1 MLRPHRF
8 WTLMPELSVT
18 CIAEDNNTLLH
29 CIALRIAIIIRSAPR
44 WTVKLWALQT
54 CSSMYFMY
62 NLLKKVPIPGASR
75 NAALSHCGANNTLP
89 VLTLSV
95 VHAIP
100 EKSYMKKFL
109 IFKLWFNLRSK
120 RGFSVQTRSVF
131 QSIQIWPVVKK
142 WPEDFFSSNLWVTG
156 TTIFFYFG
164 YKALKKMA
172 YQDPVTTWNI
182 L

>member
-1 MLRPHRF
+1 MHHCKWWRTAGVGQCRNKHVVELTEICRALLFLVNVCHHNPLFEINCVIFYDAITINSERNQKLSLISMLMLRSLRF

-18 CIAEDNNTLLH
+18 CIAEDNNALLH
-29 CIALRIAIIIRSAPR
+29 CISLRIAIIIRSAPR

-54 CSSMYFMY
+54 CSSTYFMY

-100 EKSYMKKFL
+100 KKTL
-109 IFKLWFNLRSK
+109 
-120 RGFSVQTRSVF
+120 
-131 QSIQIWPVVKK
+131 
-142 WPEDFFSSNLWVTG
+142 
-156 TTIFFYFG
+156 
-164 YKALKKMA
+164 
-172 YQDPVTTWNI
+172 
-182 L
+182 